1 VHPEGLVSVI
11 IPAHNAGAVIS
22 EALQSVREQ
31 TRPAGE
37 IIVVDDGST
46 DNTGD
51 IVEAFKDVVLLRQS
65 KQGAAEARNAGVRRA
80 TKPYLAVLD
89 ADDMWP
95 ATRLERQLAPL
106 IDDPELD
113 FVSGSIVQ
121 FKRGASGVMVPLS
134 APAASR
140 LPSVL
145 LMRREAFW
153 KVGPFSARWEVG
165 ETIEWWSRAVD
176 VGLRGRVLPEIVLL
190 RRIHSDNLGKTA
202 RHPASAYLHM
212 LHAVIDRRRKL
223 GS

>member
-1 VHPEGLVSVI
+1 VSVV
-11 IPAHNAGAVIS
+11 IPAHNAGEVIT

-46 DNTGD
+46 DNTND
-51 IVEAFKDVVLLRQS
+51 MVEAFKDAVLLRQS
-65 KQGAAEARNAGVRRA
+65 EQGAAAARNAGVRRA
-80 TKPYLAVLD
+80 TKPYLAFLD
-89 ADDMWP
+89 ADDLWP
-95 ATRLERQLAPL
+95 ATRLELQLDPL
-106 IDDPELD
+106 IDEPGLD

-121 FKRGASGVMVPLS
+121 FKRGPSRVIVPLS
-134 APAASR
+134 APVASR

-153 KVGPFSARWEVG
+153 KVGLFSDRWEVG

-176 VGLRGRVLPEIVLL
+176 VGLRGKALPEIVLL

-202 RHPASAYLHM
+202 QHPARAYLHM
-212 LHAVIDRRRKL
+212 LHAVINRRRTA
-223 GS
+223 SS